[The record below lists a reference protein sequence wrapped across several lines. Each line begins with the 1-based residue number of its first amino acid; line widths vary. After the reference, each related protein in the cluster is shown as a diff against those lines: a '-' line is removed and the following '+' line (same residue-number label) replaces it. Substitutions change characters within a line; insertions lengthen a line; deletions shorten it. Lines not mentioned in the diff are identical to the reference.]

1 MSYKLTEAGRK
12 HIATIEDTK
21 MYLVKKNVEG
31 ATPDIDLHIED
42 ADKLNLQV
50 KLPSY
55 RFEVDE
61 VDDRFSR
68 IRLTDTSSPENDN
81 TITLDGFDH
90 KGLGWRYTI
99 SFTKDKDDYVNG
111 IVLTNLNNGD
121 RKELTFKSLTT
132 LNVKSLTVDNDLAVD
147 GNLAVAGTS
156 EFKDDVTISKDSDE
170 APANLSVEGTV
181 TSEVVNA
188 KTVKAAKTNTNNLTA
203 KAATVTG
210 NFIVDSGDS
219 TEKAD
224 AEFRNTDVS
233 LTNSSL
239 KTDETTSV
247 DFNTAKV
254 GTFTVDSESVKAQRV
269 EDSEIE
275 RLTVSE
281 RLSVGDFNTNTI
293 TAVDAQIEHIVSR
306 REDGTGRVS
315 TDNLTADNAVIGTE
329 TVTTSSIEEATIE
342 SATITKVGA
351 VNVNTKNLSVSRQ
364 ATINKEEV
372 KDSSI
377 DQALIDTADIKNL
390 NVSSGTVTF
399 TDTGAIISEVGDML
413 EVGNKKD
420 ELVLVSKG
428 IGGKND
434 PDHYNI
440 KARVDDKEV
449 VLLTGDD
456 AKALGLDNVVDRSTN
471 QEIAGV
477 KKFNSAIFANDGIY
491 GRDQDFK
498 EYNIISRGPDINDV
512 ADPDEL
518 YEPNPVY
525 VQAEKD
531 AKGYEEAKEAYADIK
546 AKKSVATIRY
556 TELSRATADAEK
568 AEATYDDKVLEF
580 GAYQAAASAIGDGIK
595 ESEKKYDAAEKKVE
609 DELIAK
615 IKEYNKTSEGD
626 IPTEELT
633 KENFEAIDAIYE
645 AARAKL
651 EVNDTAQTYLARL
664 KAAFSETRLASLVSS
679 ISAYAREHSIEEHNN
694 NKYESIN
701 SLSKLVEV
709 CRLYESTEDP
719 LLKVFDVYTKAVAA
733 DPTLKS
739 LSTYNSNS
747 ADGLYKE
754 DGTFALVVTIG
765 GSMSTKTVFHNLV
778 DGGFQHTNESA
789 IKEWEDTAES
799 STEIAVAK
807 DLVEAYDAATAALYS
822 IPADVNEMW
831 TAKNAYVTFKESAT
845 YANVVA
851 TVEDSHNG
859 ILVEQCEFV
868 KTSDDDYT
876 FRETYDEAK
885 RIEADLLGRIETYYY
900 DVDAEEDRATETLL
914 KLKAENAQTGSVI
927 DNAKVEK
934 EAKATIEKDAED
946 ALEKALTEFNDA
958 ATTYVALDE
967 KFIGNSA
974 FSESLSGN
982 TYPAD
987 LEELKL
993 YAPIAPDSYERFV
1006 AGSINKVILKPGVDT
1021 VMTVGNDGDEL
1032 HLRSDGIEP
1041 EEKDAPK
1048 DEHILATINGHLH
1061 KIANLDDVNPWDTE
1075 CLDGAILST
1084 KVGYDKEAELAKVSV
1099 NGTVKT
1105 KYTEAELAEFA
1116 EKGVD
1121 PYPTVTKDV
1130 DKKIFGV
1137 KGSDGIS
1144 VSVDGD
1150 DIKLALDEALLSDV
1164 KITSKKDIDV
1174 TTSEDGKEVNVDLK
1188 NVYERELVGKEEV
1201 IEAYGKL
1208 AASKENTDNLPTA
1221 VAVKVL
1227 TDNALEEALDAK
1239 KTIALRVPAAPK
1251 NTGNYMLKATVS
1263 SDGENMSSV
1272 YSWDGSVSLPD
1283 TSEDAVDDLG
1293 DKLEVCTVENPV
1305 EYGLKLRIVNEVQE
1319 FADGSYKVNRVPQFV
1334 WTKIK

>member
-42 ADKLNLQV
+42 GDKLNLQV

-68 IRLTDTSSPENDN
+68 IRFTDTSSPENDN
-81 TITLDGFDH
+81 TVTFDGFDH

-156 EFKDDVTISKDSDE
+156 EFSGDVTISKDSDE
-170 APANLSVEGTV
+170 EPANLTVEGTV

-210 NFIVDSGDS
+210 NLIVDSGDS
-219 TEKAD
+219 TEKTN

-247 DFNTAKV
+247 DLNTAKV
-254 GTFTVDSESVKAQRV
+254 GTLTVDNESVKAQRV

-281 RLSVGDFNTNTI
+281 RLTVGDFNTNTI
-293 TAVDAQIEHIVSR
+293 TAVDAQIEHVVSR

-351 VNVNTKNLSVSRQ
+351 VNVSTKNLSVSRL

-372 KDSSI
+372 KDSTI
-377 DQALIDTADIKNL
+377 DQALIDTADIKDL

-399 TDTGAIISEVGDML
+399 TDTGAVISEVGDML
-413 EVGNKKD
+413 EVGNKAD

-491 GRDQDFK
+491 GRDQDLK

-568 AEATYDDKVLEF
+568 AEATYNDKVLEF
-580 GAYQAAASAIGDGIK
+580 GAYQAAASAIGKGIE
-595 ESEKKYDAAEKKVE
+595 ESEKKYDAAKKKVE

-615 IKEYNKTSEGD
+615 IKAYSGD
-626 IPTEELT
+626 DVTEELT
-633 KENFEAIDAIYE
+633 DENFKAIDAVYD

-651 EVNDTAQTYLARL
+651 EVNDAAQTYLARL
-664 KAAFSETRLASLVSS
+664 KAAFSETRLTSLVSS
-679 ISAYAREHSIEEHNN
+679 ISAYAREHSIEGHSN
-694 NKYESIN
+694 NKYEDIN

-733 DPTLKS
+733 DPTLAD
-739 LSTYNSNS
+739 LSTYSS
-747 ADGLYKE
+747 SSSDGLYKE

-765 GSMSTKTVFHNLV
+765 GSVSTKVVFHNLV
-778 DGGFQHTNESA
+778 DGGFQHTNTDA
-789 IKEWEDTAES
+789 IKEWEGSAES

-845 YANVVA
+845 YANVVV

-900 DVDAEEDRATETLL
+900 DVDADNVGEDTLL

-934 EAKATIEKDAED
+934 EAKETIEKDAVA
-946 ALEKALTEFNDA
+946 ALDKALDEFNDA

-987 LEELKL
+987 LEALKL

-1021 VMTVGNDGDEL
+1021 VMTVGNDSDEL

-1061 KIANLDDVNPWDTE
+1061 KIANLDDITE
-1075 CLDGAILST
+1075 TLGNESLDSLDGAVLST

-1099 NGTVKT
+1099 NSAVKT

-1116 EKGVD
+1116 EKGEL
-1121 PYPTVTKDV
+1121 PHPTITKDV

-1144 VSVDGD
+1144 VSVEGD
-1150 DIKLALDEALLSDV
+1150 DIKLALDESLLSDV

-1174 TTSEDGKEVNVDLK
+1174 TTSEDGKEVNIDLK

-1208 AASKENTDNLPTA
+1208 AAEKGNTDNLPTA

-1293 DKLEVCTVENPV
+1293 NKLELCTVENPV

>member
-55 RFEVDE
+55 CFEVDE

-68 IRLTDTSSPENDN
+68 IRFTDRSSPENDN
-81 TITLDGFDH
+81 TITFDGFDH

-99 SFTKDKDDYVNG
+99 SFTKDQDNYVNG

-156 EFKDDVTISKDSDE
+156 EFNDDVTISKDSDE
-170 APANLSVEGTV
+170 APANLNVEGTV

-210 NFIVDSGDS
+210 NFVVDSGDS

-224 AEFRNTDVS
+224 AEFRNTDVAFS
-233 LTNSSL
+233 NGSL

-247 DFNTAKV
+247 DLNTAKV
-254 GTFTVDSESVKAQRV
+254 GTFTVDTENVKSQRV

-281 RLSVGDFNTNTI
+281 RLSVGDFSTNTI
-293 TAVDAQIEHIVSR
+293 SAVDAQIEHIVSR

-329 TVTTSSIEEATIE
+329 TVKTSSIEEATVE

-351 VNVNTKNLSVSRQ
+351 VNVNTKNLSVSRL

-372 KDSSI
+372 KDSAI

-399 TDTGAIISEVGDML
+399 TETGAIISEVGDML

-477 KKFNSAIFANDGIY
+477 KKFNSALFANDGIY

-498 EYNIISRGPDINDV
+498 EFNIISRGPDINDV

-531 AKGYEEAKEAYADIK
+531 AKGYEEAKEAYADVK

-556 TELSRATADAEK
+556 TELSRAEADANK
-568 AEATYDDKVLEF
+568 AEATYEDKVLEF
-580 GAYQAAASAIGDGIK
+580 GAYQAAAKAIGDGIR

-609 DELIAK
+609 EELKAK
-615 IKEYNKTSEGD
+615 IKAYSGEG
-626 IPTEELT
+626 ITEELT
-633 KENFEAIDAIYE
+633 EENFKAIDAVYE

-664 KAAFSETRLASLVSS
+664 KEAFNATRLASLVSS

-694 NKYESIN
+694 NKYESID

-709 CRLYESTEDP
+709 CRLYESTNDP
-719 LLKVFDVYTKAVAA
+719 LLKAFDVYIKAVAA
-733 DPTLKS
+733 DPTLES
-739 LSTYNSNS
+739 LGTYTSTSS
-747 ADGLYKE
+747 DGLYKN
-754 DGTFALVVTIG
+754 DGTFTLVVTLEGTIN
-765 GSMSTKTVFHNLV
+765 TKVMFHNIV
-778 DGGFQHTNESA
+778 GGNFQHTNTGA
-789 IKEWEDTAES
+789 IKKWTDTEES
-799 STEIAVAK
+799 STAIDVAT
-807 DLVEAYDAATAALYS
+807 DLVSAYDAATAALYS

-900 DVDAEEDRATETLL
+900 DVDSDNVGEDTLL

-934 EAKATIEKDAED
+934 EAKATIKDDAES
-946 ALEKALTEFNDA
+946 ALAKALTEFNDA

-974 FSESLSGN
+974 FGEPLSGN

-993 YAPIAPDSYERFV
+993 YAPIAPNSYEQFV

-1041 EEKDAPK
+1041 EEDGAAK

-1061 KIANLDDVNPWDTE
+1061 KIANLDDITDTLDNGSLE
-1075 CLDGAILST
+1075 SLDGTILST
-1084 KVGYDKEAELAKVSV
+1084 KVGYDKEEELAKVSV
-1099 NGTVKT
+1099 NSVIKT

-1116 EKGVD
+1116 EKGEL
-1121 PYPTVTKDV
+1121 PHPTVTKDV

-1144 VSVDGD
+1144 VGVEGD
-1150 DIKLALDEALLSDV
+1150 DIKLSLDDALLSDV

-1188 NVYERELVGKEEV
+1188 NVYERDLVGKEEV

-1251 NTGNYMLKATVS
+1251 NTGSYMLKATVS

-1283 TSEDAVDDLG
+1283 TGEDAVDDLG

>member
-21 MYLVKKNVEG
+21 MYLVKKNVDG

-55 RFEVDE
+55 CFEVDE
-61 VDDRFSR
+61 VDDKYSR
-68 IRLTDTSSPENDN
+68 IRFTDRSSPENDN

-99 SFTKDKDDYVNG
+99 SFTKDKDEYVNG

-156 EFKDDVTISKDSDE
+156 EFNDDVTISKDSDE
-170 APANLSVEGTV
+170 APANLNVEGTV

-210 NFIVDSGDS
+210 NFVVDSGDS

-224 AEFRNTDVS
+224 AEFRNTDVAFS
-233 LTNSSL
+233 NGSL

-247 DFNTAKV
+247 DLNTAKV
-254 GTFTVDSESVKAQRV
+254 GTFTVDTENVKSQRV

-329 TVTTSSIEEATIE
+329 TVKTSSIEEVTIE

-351 VNVNTKNLSVSRQ
+351 VNVNTKNLSVSRL

-372 KDSSI
+372 KDSAI

-399 TDTGAIISEVGDML
+399 TETGAIISEVGDML
-413 EVGNKKD
+413 EIGNKKD

-477 KKFNSAIFANDGIY
+477 KKFNSALFANDGIY

-518 YEPNPVY
+518 YEPNPIY
-525 VQAEKD
+525 IQAEKD
-531 AKGYEEAKEAYADIK
+531 AKGYEEAKEAYADVK

-556 TELSRATADAEK
+556 TELSRAEADANK

-580 GAYQAAASAIGDGIK
+580 GAYQAAAKAIGDGIK

-609 DELIAK
+609 EELKAK
-615 IKEYNKTSEGD
+615 IKAYSGEG
-626 IPTEELT
+626 ITEELT
-633 KENFEAIDAIYE
+633 EENFTAIDAVYE

-664 KAAFSETRLASLVSS
+664 KAAFSATRLTSLVSS
-679 ISAYAREHSIEEHNN
+679 ISAYAKEHSIEEHNN
-694 NKYESIN
+694 NKYESID

-739 LSTYNSNS
+739 LATYTSNS
-747 ADGLYKE
+747 SDGLYKE

-765 GSMSTKTVFHNLV
+765 GSISTKTVFHNLV
-778 DGGFQHTNESA
+778 DGGFQHTNENA
-789 IKEWEDTAES
+789 IKQWSGDAENT
-799 STEIAVAK
+799 TEIGVAK
-807 DLVEAYDAATAALYS
+807 DLVDAYDAATAALYS

-885 RIEADLLGRIETYYY
+885 RIEADLLGRIESYYY
-900 DVDAEEDRATETLL
+900 DADAEEDDSDRTAEVLL
-914 KLKAENAQTGSVI
+914 KLKAENAQSGSVI

-934 EAKATIEKDAED
+934 EAKGTIKDDATE
-946 ALEKALTEFNDA
+946 ALAKALTEFNDA

-967 KFIGNSA
+967 KFIGNSG
-974 FSESLSGN
+974 FSTPLEGN

-993 YAPIAPDSYERFV
+993 YAPIAPNSYEQFV

-1041 EEKDAPK
+1041 EEDGAAK

-1061 KIANLDDVNPWDTE
+1061 KIANLDDVNPWDTD

-1084 KVGYDKEAELAKVSV
+1084 KVGYDKEAEIAKVSV

-1144 VSVDGD
+1144 VSVKD
-1150 DIKLALDEALLSDV
+1150 DNIELALDDALLSDV

-1251 NTGNYMLKATVS
+1251 NTGSYMLKATVS

-1283 TSEDAVDDLG
+1283 TGEDAVDDLG